1 MDKQK
6 ILDEMN
12 AKKRRKKRL
21 IIIVVV
27 ALLVIISAS
36 ALNMTNIKNM
46 KLKVKQKRVKD
57 L

>member
-36 ALNMTNIKNM
+36 ALNIIFRYFKY
-46 KLKVKQKRVKD
+46 D
-57 L
+57 EI

>member
-36 ALNMTNIKNM
+36 ALNIIFRYFKYDEY
-46 KLKVKQKRVKD
+46 KKYEVEI
-57 L
+57 